1 MSRMNR
7 VVILVGLL
15 LMLMSSAAMA
25 FNSVTASPAVRVG
38 SLTGGDDFNGN
49 FFNDSNG
56 AWTWY
61 GRIFRNADHVRATWG
76 GSGLNGGAN
85 NSVGLIKSE
94 EGWGAYMLHLENGE
108 AGTYG
113 EFNRIT
119 LGYGI
124 PVAGFDLGVI
134 YNRQGE
140 KATMGD
146 TDMSEVYNTFGLG
159 GSWDMDD
166 DTLIDG
172 VFQMTMGGVDDGDDN
187 TDDFEYSEMHFG
199 ARAFWQWRDDVAL
212 VPAFWFMTGTETIG
226 SADDKYGFMG
236 LGVACNYT
244 INEDNDLWVGANYQQ
259 MTEEPDGG
267 DKATDTTMPGLFAA
281 VEHELTDMFTVRM
294 GASKNF
300 YTESDGA
307 DPVTETTSYPYG
319 FTLGMG
325 LGLGDWV
332 IDLSLN
338 QSWLYN
344 FGYWVHGT
352 PGGSPIAK
360 IETKLWF

>member
-1 MSRMNR
+1 MSTLR
-7 VVILVGLL
+7 
-15 LMLMSSAAMA
+15 
-25 FNSVTASPAVRVG
+25 
-38 SLTGGDDFNGN
+38 
-49 FFNDSNG
+49 
-56 AWTWY
+56 
-61 GRIFRNADHVRATWG
+61 
-76 GSGLNGGAN
+76 
-85 NSVGLIKSE
+85 
-94 EGWGAYMLHLENGE
+94 
-108 AGTYG
+108 TY
-113 EFNRIT
+113 
-119 LGYGI
+119 
-124 PVAGFDLGVI
+124 
-134 YNRQGE
+134 
-140 KATMGD
+140 
-146 TDMSEVYNTFGLG
+146 
-159 GSWDMDD
+159 
-166 DTLIDG
+166 
-172 VFQMTMGGVDDGDDN
+172 
-187 TDDFEYSEMHFG
+187 
-199 ARAFWQWRDDVAL
+199 
-212 VPAFWFMTGTETIG
+212 
-226 SADDKYGFMG
+226 
-236 LGVACNYT
+236 NYT